1 MTRVRMLVCG
11 VIVTV
16 GLAVPSAQTPAVQSL
31 DGKAA
36 AFMGQGHR
44 PDADV
49 HRSAD

>member
-31 DGKAA
+31 DGKAGR
-36 AFMGQGHR
+36 AF
-44 PDADV
+44 AIEKAFWAL
-49 HRSAD
+49 S